1 MLAAG
6 PSHFVVIIVIIVS
19 IVAIII
25 SDTETTH
32 CSNSLLTHNKLT
44 RHDGSTPITS
54 ALSEHAARTQHTT
67 LLTSNG

>member
-6 PSHFVVIIVIIVS
+6 PSHFVVSIVIIVS

-25 SDTETTH
+25 SDTETTR
-32 CSNSLLTHNKLT
+32 CSNSLLTHTKLT
-44 RHDGSTPITS
+44 RHDDPTPITS